1 LPGFHECIPY
11 DEMNFYLSGLELV
24 ANTLLPQKWGFYG
37 QGYHCIGV
45 DLNKQDLI
53 INNQPVWIQ
62 HRCLFTYG
70 SVHSGNPGG
79 EL

>member
-37 QGYHCIGV
+37 QGYHCINVRIYRSANVLAPGY
-45 DLNKQDLI
+45 I
-53 INNQPVWIQ
+53 GHEPY
-62 HRCLFTYG
+62 FTYG
-70 SVHSGNPGG
+70 TAHFGNPAN